1 MPEDTRRYGFG
12 GGLFCSTQIT
22 QHRQAGN
29 ARDQVIGVFNAP
41 ANQRSTL
48 PMDIVIPKKMKSPE
62 FPLNSGLHISHVSKI
77 TLPKLE
83 SIEPLLTA

>member
-1 MPEDTRRYGFG
+1 MCHANNASTAKPATPE
-12 GGLFCSTQIT
+12 IK
-22 QHRQAGN
+22 
-29 ARDQVIGVFNAP
+29 VIGVFNAP

-62 FPLNSGLHISHVSKI
+62 FPLNSGLHVSHVSKI